1 MRRVAVTGL
10 GVISPVGNSVEEFW
24 QALLAGKNGIGPITR
39 FDTEEF
45 KVKIAAEVK
54 DFDPSAYMDKDVVR
68 KNDLF
73 TKYAVAAAVQAMA
86 DSGLEGKVDP
96 SRLGVYFGTGVGG
109 IKTLTDEQDK
119 MHERGARR
127 VSPLFIPMMIAN
139 MAAGVIAIRFGAK
152 GPCLPVVTACSTGS
166 NEIGEA
172 FRAIKYGYADAIIAG
187 GAEAAITPIA
197 VAGFTNCMALNTCND
212 PERASIP
219 FDKERGGFVIGEG
232 AGALVLEEYEH
243 AVARGATIY
252 AELKGYG
259 NTCDAH
265 HMTAP
270 LPDGSGGAG
279 AISLAVE
286 EAGAGAAK
294 GIYINAHGTGTP
306 LNDKSETLSIKRA
319 LGEERARGALISS
332 TKSMTGHM
340 LGAAGAVEAVAAVL
354 TLKTGNI
361 PPTIGYRVPDE
372 ECDLNYVPNKA
383 VQADVDLALSISLGF
398 GGHNACLAFVRG
410 E

>member
-286 EAGAGAAK
+286 EAGAGTAK

-354 TLKTGNI
+354 ALKTGNI